1 MDGADLIS
9 RKYGGRFPDGEGAG
23 DSLGQA
29 VIVVEVEVGQALR
42 WTSQ

>member
-29 VIVVEVEVGQALR
+29 VIVVEVGQALR